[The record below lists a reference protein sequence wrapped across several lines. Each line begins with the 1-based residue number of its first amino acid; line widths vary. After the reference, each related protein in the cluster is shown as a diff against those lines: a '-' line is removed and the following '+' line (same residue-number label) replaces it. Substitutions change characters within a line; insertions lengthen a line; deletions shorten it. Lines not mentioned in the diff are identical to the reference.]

1 MSSKFLMPLAADGL
15 WKQPRKLRKSL
26 KKLLEDSSAA
36 RVHQLRTRT
45 RRMEAMVY
53 ALRLD
58 FRKNE
63 RLLLKGIKPVRKK
76 AGKVRDMDVLTGF
89 ASQPALNDEK
99 ECTVRLL
106 EHLGGQ
112 RELHAR
118 KLEKVA
124 AVQAPEIR
132 RRLKRSARFL
142 ENALSPA
149 KKTGK
154 GREWPT
160 EAAALALRLEAELRS
175 WPALSR
181 RNLHPFRLRV
191 KELRYVLQ
199 MAKDT
204 DSEFIATL
212 GEVKDV
218 IGEWHDWEELAGIA
232 EELSQHTGCKLL
244 KEIHAT
250 AQDKFEHALATTNRM
265 RKSSLGTSTK
275 GRRRRS
281 SIQSFS
287 RVAQP
292 ALVPVSA
299 LAA

>member
-1 MSSKFLMPLAADGL
+1 MPLAADGL

-63 RLLLKGIKPVRKK
+63 RLLLKAIKPVRKK

-124 AVQAPEIR
+124 G
-132 RRLKRSARFL
+132 
-142 ENALSPA
+142 
-149 KKTGK
+149 T
-154 GREWPT
+154 
-160 EAAALALRLEAELRS
+160 
-175 WPALSR
+175 
-181 RNLHPFRLRV
+181 
-191 KELRYVLQ
+191 
-199 MAKDT
+199 
-204 DSEFIATL
+204 
-212 GEVKDV
+212 
-218 IGEWHDWEELAGIA
+218 A

-244 KEIHAT
+244 KEIQAT
-250 AQDKFEHALATTNRM
+250 AQDKLEHALATTKRM

-292 ALVPVSA
+292 ALVSVSA
-299 LAA
+299 LVA

>member
-1 MSSKFLMPLAADGL
+1 METAEEAT
-15 WKQPRKLRKSL
+15 QIIE
-26 KKLLEDSSAA
+26 KLLEDSSAA

-63 RLLLKGIKPVRKK
+63 RLLLKAIKPVRKK

-112 RELHAR
+112 REVHAR
-118 KLEKVA
+118 KLEKIA

-142 ENALSPA
+142 ENALQPA
-149 KKTGK
+149 KKRGK

-212 GEVKDV
+212 SEVKDV

-232 EELSQHTGCKLL
+232 EELS
-244 KEIHAT
+244 
-250 AQDKFEHALATTNRM
+250 
-265 RKSSLGTSTK
+265 
-275 GRRRRS
+275 
-281 SIQSFS
+281 
-287 RVAQP
+287 
-292 ALVPVSA
+292 
-299 LAA
+299 

>member
-1 MSSKFLMPLAADGL
+1 
-15 WKQPRKLRKSL
+15 
-26 KKLLEDSSAA
+26 
-36 RVHQLRTRT
+36 
-45 RRMEAMVY
+45 MEAMVY

-63 RLLLKGIKPVRKK
+63 RLLLKAIKPVRKK

-175 WPALSR
+175 WPALNR

-292 ALVPVSA
+292 ALVSVSA
-299 LAA
+299 LVA